1 MGPVEPKLVGVAEE
15 GPEEGEYR
23 PNMYLNHLDLVG
35 LEYIDASCGSSPSS
49 GRPAGSASRWDD
61 ESTRPNVLSE
71 QLPQRKESREA
82 RRSSFHGA
90 NMKMKENHFAEK
102 EENEVIEPL
111 QYLEDDKVMAIEN
124 LTKWG
129 FLR

>member
-1 MGPVEPKLVGVAEE
+1 MVAVG
-15 GPEEGEYR
+15 EGESEEPECR
-23 PNMYLNHLDLVG
+23 PSMYLNHLEVAG
-35 LEYIDASCGSSPSS
+35 LEYIDASCASSPSS
-49 GRPAGSASRWDD
+49 ARQPGSGSRWDD

-90 NMKMKENHFAEK
+90 NMKMKENNFAEK
-102 EENEVIEPL
+102 EENEESL
-111 QYLEDDKVMAIEN
+111 QYLEDEKVMAIES